1 MVFVQGYLIL
11 HKALL
16 LIYIDQVT
24 PQMFKFKK
32 IKIPSLTPDA
42 FGKKTNPVC
51 NPKNIYVT

>member
-11 HKALL
+11 HRALL

-24 PQMFKFKK
+24 PQMLELKK

-51 NPKNIYVT
+51 NPKNI